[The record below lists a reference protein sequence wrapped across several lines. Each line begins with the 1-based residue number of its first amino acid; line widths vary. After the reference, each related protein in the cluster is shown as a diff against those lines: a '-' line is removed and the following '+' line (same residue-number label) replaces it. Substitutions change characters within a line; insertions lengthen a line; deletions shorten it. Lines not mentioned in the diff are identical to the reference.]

1 MICVIEQTKLQFSFF
16 SFSTILWIQIIRSLP
31 CQTLCSTGLAM
42 PGVNL
47 DFLPV
52 SAAPE
57 ALDSP
62 DTACAESGLEE
73 VIGDLL
79 VQEDVDEEQFWKK
92 KFESA
97 LRCAVGEIHCDLQA
111 FGKRVD
117 ARLLEAAAQVA
128 PLAEAFARL
137 QEENARLRI
146 QQERLVRQVEALCQM
161 MGLKDLLLH
170 EVPSKESSPSNSCD
184 TQTPSS
190 GLPNVSND
198 LPNLPSDL
206 PSCNPQDAALKSP
219 PDASSSALEDSPSV
233 SSQNQASPALDMSSS
248 ESQEPLSCPQDSDQI
263 PGETLTLQ
271 NIEPSPIPHPP
282 TFATRRSLSAPS
294 LMATISCDDD
304 AMVLLSVN
312 APELCK

>member
-1 MICVIEQTKLQFSFF
+1 
-16 SFSTILWIQIIRSLP
+16 
-31 CQTLCSTGLAM
+31 M

-47 DFLPV
+47 DFLPA
-52 SAAPE
+52 SASQA

-79 VQEDVDEEQFWKK
+79 VQEDEDEEQFWKK

-146 QQERLVRQVEALCQM
+146 QQERLVTQVEALCRV
-161 MGLKDLLLH
+161 MGLKDLLFH
-170 EVPSKESSPSNSCD
+170 EVPSKESWPSSSRD
-184 TQTPSS
+184 AQTPSG

-206 PSCNPQDAALKSP
+206 PSCKPQDAALESP
-219 PDASSSALEDSPSV
+219 LDVSSSNPEDSPSV
-233 SSQNQASPALDMSSS
+233 SSQNQASPALDTSSS
-248 ESQEPLSCPQDSDQI
+248 VSQEPLSCPQDAHQI
-263 PGETLTLQ
+263 MQ
-271 NIEPSPIPHPP
+271 NTEPSAIPHPP

-304 AMVLLSVN
+304 AMVLLSIN
-312 APELCK
+312 GPELCKLHLTNVF